1 MSSEAAL
8 DEEQWGRPV
17 EAASAGHRGGSGA
30 LAPPPSSTGSG
41 GLPAHLGLQLRV
53 LRRAGTAQHAFKG
66 HGQAGESVQLN
77 VWVPFGQLLGAQVP
91 WIEAAVQ
98 DSGQEQEL
106 RLMSAALTAGGG
118 GKGCPQRRGECPP
131 CKG

>member
-1 MSSEAAL
+1 M
-8 DEEQWGRPV
+8 GT
-17 EAASAGHRGGSGA
+17 AGRGGFRRASRRLWRSGA
-30 LAPPPSSTGSG
+30 AAVLHR
-41 GLPAHLGLQLRV
+41 LWWPACSPGLQLRV

-118 GKGCPQRRGECPP
+118 GKGCTRSGECPP